1 MSGAN
6 LAKCQSKDVDL
17 VGPLAPVNTPQDRIL
32 DGITWKDWKNLLT
45 HSLIG
50 IGILLVA
57 FYIPVKPFYR
67 ILFLVAVVAFNL
79 IRMNHTKRFLIKTE
93 DLA

>member
-1 MSGAN
+1 MIYNGVKTLKALN
-6 LAKCQSKDVDL
+6 AIWNYL
-17 VGPLAPVNTPQDRIL
+17 
-32 DGITWKDWKNLLT
+32 KDWKNLLT
-45 HSLIG
+45 HALIG

-79 IRMNHTKRFLIKTE
+79 IRMNHTKRFLMKTE